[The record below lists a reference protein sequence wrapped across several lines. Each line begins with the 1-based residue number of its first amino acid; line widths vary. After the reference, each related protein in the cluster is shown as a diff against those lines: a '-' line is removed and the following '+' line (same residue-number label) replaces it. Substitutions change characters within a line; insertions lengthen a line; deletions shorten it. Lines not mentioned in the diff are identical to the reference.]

1 MLNNRYLP
9 ALLSLMA
16 LVGLILV
23 GWQLF
28 SAAPAW
34 QYQKTLT
41 LSPSTTVWKLGYSE
55 LGQHN
60 VASAA
65 DHQHAQLRYD
75 PTSGWWLA
83 NLSATKGLLYQY
95 ANAAPNADHLRLRHW
110 QLAQGDEI
118 QLDQIRLT
126 VQALD
131 AEHLVLL
138 NQATQQ
144 QAEWRKG
151 WFSGALVVTGE
162 KPFEGCDDD
171 LQGFYLGGNVQC
183 ATRWRLTDTDA
194 KAVLPPQAASITLS
208 GGHFVLRPLAPETAF
223 HVIRAG
229 QSIDLM
235 AMEVPLV
242 AGEQRIQEII
252 VGKTAYAI
260 AVDKADVLRLTA
272 TKGIHLFDP
281 AAAAEGS
288 CSGHLELAAWQPEPV
303 TLAVLW
309 DVWTWTLGL
318 GGVFLVS
325 ILLAYMVALDRQAN
339 RQSPQWARH
348 VLLLAL
354 PLVALWAGLIWEN
367 HLPVL
372 ASITAI
378 TGVGL
383 TLLLWRQGLLYGI
396 AGWVWLGV
404 LLLAGIGL
412 LVQMQLATGAD
423 NIKWQRF
430 ANLQAQVLLAMA
442 WFVTVLA
449 LFPARLAVKR
459 WEASILNQNGQLRT
473 WLNGLPAVIT
483 LGLLVL
489 LQTGGEGGVNGFQPA
504 EIAKLVMALLLAI
517 VMVTWVD
524 LRTQFAETHR
534 QVQTYHALH
543 WWQSPRW
550 WVRGRLLFWA
560 ILLWVLGSIML
571 GAVRDFSP
579 AVILCLLA
587 AGFVWAMRPWL
598 SPLLRRLV
606 WSVPLL
612 AVGLLVA
619 AWHYPVFFATVLE
632 RLQGERIL
640 VWVNPWAYPDL
651 GLQAQ
656 RSLEAIQ
663 AAGWWRWDWFGN
675 NGDLMTIPAVQN
687 DFILAFVLAKVGA
700 FGGLLILLLQLAWV
714 GLLFGLHA
722 RLLAGQLG
730 GRSNTQAVQLLA
742 WWLYGLAWLQ
752 ITHWLIS
759 WGNVL
764 GLLPIMGQPMTWI
777 SSGNSH
783 LLALGLP
790 TVLLALLAARYLQ
803 VRGEG

>member
-1 MLNNRYLP
+1 MPNNRYLP
-9 ALLSLMA
+9 ALLTLVA
-16 LVGLILV
+16 LAGLILI

-28 SAAPAW
+28 SAAPVW

-41 LSPSTTVWKLGYSE
+41 LEPSPTKVWKLGYSE

-75 PTSGWWLA
+75 AASGWWLA

-95 ANAAPNADHLRLRHW
+95 ANAVQGADHLRLRHW

-131 AEHLVLL
+131 AEHLVLI

-144 QAEWRKG
+144 QAEWRKS
-151 WFSGALVVTGE
+151 WFGGALVVAGAT
-162 KPFEGCDDD
+162 PFDGCDDT
-171 LQGFYLGGNVQC
+171 LQGFYLGGSVQC
-183 ATRWRLTDTDA
+183 ATRWRLTNADS
-194 KAVLPPQAASITLS
+194 KAVLPTKAASIVLS
-208 GGHFVLRPLAPETAF
+208 EGHFVLRPHAAETAF
-223 HVIRAG
+223 NIVRAG
-229 QSIDLM
+229 QVTDLM

-242 AGEQRIQEII
+242 AGDKRIQEII
-252 VGKTAYAI
+252 VGKTAYA
-260 AVDKADVLRLTA
+260 VDVGAKDALSLTA
-272 TKGIHLFDP
+272 TNNIHLFD
-281 AAAAEGS
+281 AADSSSCGEQAEFVV
-288 CSGHLELAAWQPEPV
+288 WQPEP
-303 TLAVLW
+303 AALW
-309 DVWTWTLGL
+309 IGWKWASGL
-318 GGVFLVS
+318 GALLLVS
-325 ILLAYMVALDRQAN
+325 ILLAYLVALDRQAN
-339 RQSPQWARH
+339 RQPPQWARH

-354 PLVALWAGLIWEN
+354 PIVALWAGASWGE

-372 ASITAI
+372 AGITAI
-378 TGVGL
+378 TAVGL
-383 TLLLWRQGLLYGI
+383 TLLLWRQGLLYGT

-404 LLLAGIGL
+404 VLLAGIGL

-423 NIKWQRF
+423 NTKWQRF
-430 ANLQAQVLLAMA
+430 ASSQAQTLLGIA
-442 WFVTVLA
+442 WFVSVLA
-449 LFPARLAVKR
+449 LFPARLLVKR

-473 WLNGLPAVIT
+473 WLNGLPVVVT

-489 LQTGGEGGVNGFQPA
+489 LQVAGSEGGVHGFQPA

-524 LRTQFAETHR
+524 LRTQFADTHQ
-534 QVQTYHALH
+534 QVQAYRSLH

-560 ILLWVLGSIML
+560 MLLGVLGSIML

-579 AVILCLLA
+579 ALILCLLV

-598 SPLLRRLV
+598 PPVLRLLV

-612 AVGLLVA
+612 VVGVLVA
-619 AWHYPVFFATVLE
+619 AWHYPAFFAVALE

-663 AAGWWRWDWFGN
+663 TAGWLRLDGLGN

-700 FGGLLILLLQLAWV
+700 LGGLLLLLLQLGWV
-714 GLLFGLHA
+714 GLLFGLHF
-722 RLLAGQLG
+722 RLLAGHVG
-730 GRSNTQAVQLLA
+730 GRSSTQAVQLLA

-783 LLALGLP
+783 LLTLGLP

-803 VRGEG
+803 VRGEA